1 MKEGLIKDAYELI
14 LKEIQTIITVLYLL
28 MVGIG
33 MLFNFKKY
41 AKFNTNIF
49 EYADVFDFLI
59 APFQDIRIIMVSVL
73 AILIPS
79 GLIWLDRFMRKQT
92 PKLYLWVNLGL
103 GNKTWYERLK
113 VLFFTGLL
121 FYFIFE
127 TANGYA
133 NFIFNNPDQ
142 LQTISIK
149 YTDEEQVEGRLIG
162 KTKEVIFLLTNNK
175 VKIIP
180 LTSIVKEIEV
190 EGKF

>member
-1 MKEGLIKDAYELI
+1 MKEGLIKDVYELI

-41 AKFNTNIF
+41 AKFNINIF
-49 EYADVFDFLI
+49 EYADVFEFLI

-73 AILIPS
+73 VSIVPL
-79 GLIWLDRFMRKQT
+79 GLIWLDRFTRERT

-103 GNKTWYERLK
+103 GNRSWYEKIK
-113 VLFFTGLL
+113 VLFFSGLL

-127 TANGYA
+127 AANGYA
-133 NFIFNNPDQ
+133 NFVFKNPDH
-142 LQTISIK
+142 LQTISLK
-149 YTDEEQVEGRLIG
+149 YTDGEQVKGRLIG
-162 KTKEVIFLLTNNK
+162 KTKEVLFLLTDNS

-180 LTSIVKEIEV
+180 LTSAVKEIEV
-190 EGKF
+190 D